1 LYIYNNKS
9 VYKLIKRYNSQFSH
23 FKKIY
28 LVFFGARK
36 LKSLVEVTF
45 VCPFPLSLFS
55 IFIYIMNSIVSAA
68 KAASTITAG
77 RRAAGAP
84 TLLNTSSLSTSTNS
98 PSKENEEIALGPST
112 GSGAIA
118 GSGRRSQ
125 PSAASWG
132 SETTT
137 TGPAFGQTT
146 SGSSTSTKNVTINQR
161 AAIAGTSALF
171 AGNDDGTVIIRDDT
185 EIIDTEAGQT
195 TSIAPRNQ
203 ARRVQTLS
211 ELQEQSAGSGALE
224 GRTSVGT
231 KNGVNTS
238 GNVATTIGLDLSLL
252 TSVMSPPEAL
262 KEPDEVWIYNKLL
275 QQLSQDLA
283 REEDKNDQEDSKLT
297 TKA

>member
-1 LYIYNNKS
+1 
-9 VYKLIKRYNSQFSH
+9 
-23 FKKIY
+23 
-28 LVFFGARK
+28 
-36 LKSLVEVTF
+36 
-45 VCPFPLSLFS
+45 
-55 IFIYIMNSIVSAA
+55 MNSIVSAA

-84 TLLNTSSLSTSTNS
+84 TTLFNTSSLSTSTSS
-98 PSKENEEIALGPST
+98 PSKDNDEIALGPST

-132 SETTT
+132 SETTS
-137 TGPAFGQTT
+137 GPAFGQT
-146 SGSSTSTKNVTINQR
+146 SGLSTSTKNINQNQNQR
-161 AAIAGTSALF
+161 AAISGTSAF
-171 AGNDDGTVIIRDDT
+171 VTGNDDGTVIIRDDT

-211 ELQEQSAGSGALE
+211 ELQEQSGSGGLE

-231 KNGVNTS
+231 KNGGVNTS
-238 GNVATTIGLDLSLL
+238 GNGATTIGLDLSLL

-262 KEPDEVWIYNKLL
+262 KEPDEVWIYHKLL
-275 QQLSQDLA
+275 QKLSQDLA
-283 REEDKNDQEDSKLT
+283 NEEDKNDLEDSKLT
-297 TKA
+297 TKV